1 MPTLARRSR
10 CSRME
15 RPEKGTLSRAVRH
28 ERKRT
33 CNLCGGSFTAPA
45 QHDDRRHN
53 CLSICGAVVGEL
65 PHECW
70 QNLDHPYAHDLLA
83 AVPSYLQRSMR
94 TEASHRRRQA
104 LTVRVLA
111 LTRDGRLTMEQ
122 VEDLY
127 REFRPS
133 AVHRLVERLPAQS
146 EVRAEFV
153 NVLERL
159 RLRDE
164 AIAQAKKEQR
174 AQQAIKLPDDFER
187 GVNMFIEK
195 THRIADIKHRHGHRY
210 SPNTVRKRGH
220 DARAFCE
227 FLAGKGLQ
235 QWPQVAQHHLDDYLS
250 ATDRWAAARAYTF
263 LQFIR
268 QNFRLTQRFVRPKMR
283 LKAPAEAVMPIAEIP
298 AVLKRLIGFSDRQ
311 AVVAGLFLALFA
323 QTPTRS
329 AELTFG
335 NFRKRD
341 GKIEA
346 LFAEQW
352 TPLDPLT
359 ARHLAQLAPGIVDD
373 DAVSNTRLFRYSA
386 AYLGRKVGQ
395 AVEVPLRPLRLGAV
409 ANLIRSGITDRG
421 ALHRVLGVSLPTLA
435 YVEKLF
441 EWDLHMTVDPEM
453 LKSRN
458 ELIRGERTE

>member
-1 MPTLARRSR
+1 MSTRVPRSRFSRMAKPDQGTALRAARRAS
-10 CSRME
+10 
-15 RPEKGTLSRAVRH
+15 
-28 ERKRT
+28 KRT
-33 CNLCGGSFTAPA
+33 CNVCAGAFEAPV
-45 QHDDRRHN
+45 QHDGRRHN
-53 CLSICGAVVGEL
+53 CLSICGAVLGAL
-65 PHECW
+65 PTECW
-70 QNLDHPYAHDLLA
+70 QKSDQPYAHDLLS
-83 AVPSYLQRSMR
+83 AVPSYLQRSPR
-94 TEASHRRRQA
+94 TEASHQRRLA
-104 LTVRVLA
+104 LIMRVLD
-111 LTRDGRLTMEQ
+111 LTQEGRLTMEQ
-122 VEDLY
+122 VEELQ
-127 REFRPS
+127 REFRPR
-133 AVHRLVERLPAQS
+133 AVQLFVERLPAQS
-146 EVRAEFV
+146 AVRAELEI
-153 NVLERL
+153 VLEQIRL
-159 RLRDE
+159 RHD
-164 AIAQAKKEQR
+164 AVAQAKKEQR
-174 AQQAIKLPDDFER
+174 ERPAIKLPDDFER

-195 THRIADIKHRHGHRY
+195 SHRIAEIKHRHGHRY

-268 QNFRLTQRFVRPKMR
+268 QNFRLTQRFVRPKLR
-283 LKAPAEAVMPIAEIP
+283 PKPPAESVMPIAEIP
-298 AVLKRLIGFSDRQ
+298 AVLKRLIGFSDPQ
-311 AVVAGLFLALFA
+311 AIVAGLFLALFA

-359 ARHLAQLAPGIVDD
+359 TRYLVQLAPGILDD
-373 DAVSNTRLFRYSA
+373 DAVSNTRLFRYTA
-386 AYLGRKVGQ
+386 AYLGRKVGE

-435 YVEKLF
+435 YVEKVF

-453 LKSRN
+453 VKSRN
-458 ELIRGERTE
+458 EVIRGERTE

>member
-1 MPTLARRSR
+1 
-10 CSRME
+10 
-15 RPEKGTLSRAVRH
+15 
-28 ERKRT
+28 
-33 CNLCGGSFTAPA
+33 
-45 QHDDRRHN
+45 
-53 CLSICGAVVGEL
+53 VVGDL
-65 PHECW
+65 PQECW

-94 TEASHRRRQA
+94 TEASHQRRHD

-111 LTRDGRLTMEQ
+111 LTREGRLTMEQ
-122 VEDLY
+122 VEELR
-127 REFRPS
+127 REFRPR
-133 AVHRLVERLPAQS
+133 AVHLFVERLPAQS
-146 EVRAEFV
+146 ALRAEFV
-153 NVLERL
+153 NVLEQL
-159 RLRDE
+159 RLRDD
-164 AIAQAKKEQR
+164 AVAQAKKEQR
-174 AQQAIKLPDDFER
+174 ERPAIKLPDDFER

-195 THRIADIKHRHGHRY
+195 SHRIAEIKHRHGHRY

-250 ATDRWAAARAYTF
+250 ATNRWAAARAYTF

-268 QNFRLTQRFVRPKMR
+268 QNFRLTQRFVRPKLR
-283 LKAPAEAVMPIAEIP
+283 PKPPAEAVMPIAEIP
-298 AVLKRLIGFSDRQ
+298 AVLKRLIGFSDPQ
-311 AVVAGLFLALFA
+311 AVVAGLFLVLFA

-359 ARHLAQLAPGIVDD
+359 TRHLVQIAPGIAGD
-373 DAVSNTRLFRYSA
+373 DAVSSTRLFRYTA
-386 AYLGRKVGQ
+386 AYLGQKVRE
-395 AVEVPLRPLRLGAV
+395 AVGVPVRPLRLGAV

-435 YVEKLF
+435 YVEKVF
-441 EWDLHMTVDPEM
+441 EWDLHMTVDPDM
-453 LKSRN
+453 VKSRN
-458 ELIRGERTE
+458 EVIRGERTE

>member
-1 MPTLARRSR
+1 MENPEESPPTRSAQR
-10 CSRME
+10 
-15 RPEKGTLSRAVRH
+15 

-33 CNLCGGSFTAPA
+33 CNLCGGSFIAPA

-70 QNLDHPYAHDLLA
+70 QNAEHPYARDLLA

-111 LTRDGRLTMEQ
+111 LTREGRLTMEQ
-122 VEDLY
+122 VEDLN
-127 REFRPS
+127 REFRAR
-133 AVHRLVERLPAQS
+133 AVHLFVERLPAQS
-146 EVRAEFV
+146 AVRAEFV
-153 NVLERL
+153 NALEQL
-159 RLRDE
+159 RRRDDAVTE
-164 AIAQAKKEQR
+164 AKRTERERPAV
-174 AQQAIKLPDDFER
+174 KLPDDFEC
-187 GVNMFIEK
+187 GVNMFVEK
-195 THRIADIKHRHGHRY
+195 THRIAEIKHRHGHRY

-227 FLAGKGLQ
+227 FLAGRGLQ

-268 QNFRLTQRFVRPKMR
+268 QNFRLTQRFVRPKLR
-283 LKAPAEAVMPIAEIP
+283 PKPPAEAVMPIAEIP
-298 AVLKRLIGFSDRQ
+298 AVLKRLIGFTDPQ

-359 ARHLAQLAPGIVDD
+359 TRHLVQLAPGIADD
-373 DAVSNTRLFRYSA
+373 DAVSNTRLFRYTA
-386 AYLGRKVGQ
+386 AYLGQKVRE
-395 AVEVPLRPLRLGAV
+395 AVGVPVRPLRLGAV

-435 YVEKLF
+435 YVEKVF

-453 LKSRN
+453 VRSRN
-458 ELIRGERTE
+458 EVIRGERTE